1 MKSQIKNFVVF
12 IAIVTIST
20 LNALTACAQIQ
31 ERKIPSVMVKTLD
44 GKKFDTHNISNNGKP
59 ILIVVWESTCKSSLT
74 ELDALAENYEDLQK
88 ETGVKII
95 AISIDNS
102 RTANQ
107 VSLVVDSREWK
118 FETYSDI
125 NQDFKRAIGFSYCPF
140 NLLLDNNGN
149 IVWQKSSYAPG
160 DDKVIYELVKKLA
173 KGEKI
178 N

>member
-1 MKSQIKNFVVF
+1 MKDQVKTLVVLF
-12 IAIVTIST
+12 TIST
-20 LNALTACAQIQ
+20 ILTLNTFTATAQFQ
-31 ERKIPSVMVKTLD
+31 ERTIPSVTIKTLD
-44 GKKFDTHNISNNGKP
+44 GKKFDTNSISNNGRP
-59 ILIVVWESTCKSSLT
+59 ILIVVWETTCKSSLT

-140 NLLLDNNGN
+140 NLLLDNTGN
-149 IVWQKSSYAPG
+149 IVWQKSSFAPG
-160 DDKVIYELVKKLA
+160 DEKVIYELIRKLA
-173 KGEKI
+173 NGEKI